1 MAHAVFTTRADSI
14 YDDLPEVRYHFP
26 TTYLNAVRRAV
37 GDWILYY
44 EPRRGRGRQSYFA
57 MARVEK
63 VVPDPDR
70 SDHYYALMS
79 GYLEFMA
86 PVAFREPS
94 GHYWESAL
102 RRPDGK
108 TSKGAFGR
116 AVRPI
121 PDHEFDLI
129 LATGFGELL
138 DLPILAGEPG
148 TRPRLLQVTSRKVRD
163 ASFARVVKDAYQQT
177 CAFTGLRIRNGGG
190 TSEVEAAHI
199 QPVADDGPDSPRNG
213 MALSRTVHWAFDKH
227 LLSLR
232 EDGRTLVSEQ
242 LPAEFRRLVRERVML
257 PGDPRMRPH
266 PSFLGRHRDR
276 FVA

>member
-26 TTYLNAVRRAV
+26 ATYLNAVQRAV

-121 PDHEFDLI
+121 PGHEFDLI
-129 LATGFGELL
+129 LAAGFGEVLE
-138 DLPILAGEPG
+138 LPILAGEPG

-227 LLSLR
+227 LLSLG
-232 EDGRTLVSEQ
+232 EDGRALVSEQ

-266 PSFLGRHRDR
+266 PSFLGRHRER

>member
-1 MAHAVFTTRADSI
+1 MAHAIFTTRADSI

-26 TTYLNAVRRAV
+26 ATYLNAVRRAV

-44 EPRRGRGRQSYFA
+44 EPRRGRGRQCYFA
-57 MARVEK
+57 IARVER
-63 VVPDPDR
+63 VVPDPTR
-70 SDHYYALMS
+70 ADHYYALMS
-79 GYLEFMA
+79 GYLEFVV
-86 PVAFREPS
+86 PVPFREPS
-94 GHYWESAL
+94 GHYWESIL
-102 RRPDGK
+102 QKPDGT

-116 AVRPI
+116 AVRQI

-129 LATGFGELL
+129 LAAGFEEVLAP
-138 DLPILAGEPG
+138 PILAGEPG
-148 TRPRLLQVTSRKVRD
+148 TRQRLLQLNSRLVRD

-213 MALSRTVHWAFDKH
+213 MALSRTVHWAFDRH
-227 LLSLR
+227 LLTVR
-232 EDGRTLVSEQ
+232 PDGRALVSEQ
-242 LPAEFRRLVRERVML
+242 LPAEFRRLVRERVLL
-257 PGDPRMRPH
+257 PGDPRLRPH
-266 PSFLGRHRDR
+266 PNFLDRHRGL

>member
-1 MAHAVFTTRADSI
+1 MAHAVLTTRADSI

-26 TTYLNAVRRAV
+26 STYLNVAQRAV

-44 EPRRGRGRQSYFA
+44 EPRRGQGRQSYFA
-57 MARVEK
+57 IARVEM
-63 VVPDPDR
+63 VVPDPATA
-70 SDHYYALMS
+70 DHFYALMS
-79 GYLEFMA
+79 GYLEFTS

-94 GHYWESAL
+94 GHYWESML

-116 AVRPI
+116 AVRGI
-121 PDHEFDLI
+121 PDHEFDMI
-129 LATGFGELL
+129 LAAGFGEVLEP
-138 DLPILAGEPG
+138 PILAGEPG
-148 TRPRLLQVTSRKVRD
+148 TRPRLLQVTSRLVREK
-163 ASFARVVKDAYQQT
+163 SFARVVKDAYDQT

-199 QPVADDGPDSPRNG
+199 QPVAEQGPDSPRNG

-227 LLSLR
+227 LLSVR
-232 EDGRTLVSEQ
+232 EDGRTLVSDQ
-242 LPAEFRRLVRERVML
+242 LPAEFRRLVRERVLM

-266 PSFLGRHRDR
+266 PSFLGRHRER